1 MPLNLPDNKSV
12 QYFISAIDDHG
23 LDGASL
29 LSGQTVAVASADPA
43 TVVLTPDATPKNA
56 PDGTPSI
63 ASGVASSANPVGS
76 PNKPIALTS
85 HISNADGS
93 PGTTDG
99 TSTGTLIPDATDTIT
114 IVPGSVKTEGILFG
128 VPA

>member
-12 QYFISAIDDHG
+12 DVFISAVDDHG

-29 LSGQTVAVASADPA
+29 APGQTVAVTSADPA
-43 TVVLTPDATPKNA
+43 SVVYVADATPRNA

-63 ASGVASSANPVGS
+63 ASGKASAANPVASRS
-76 PNKPIALTS
+76 PITITS
-85 HISNADGS
+85 HISNADGT
-93 PGTTDG
+93 PGTDP
-99 TSTGTLIPDATDTIT
+99 TGAVIPDATDTIAVT
-114 IVPGSVKTEGILFG
+114 AGLAKTEGILFG